1 MKLYEL
7 LNELSYEI
15 TQGSIDKDIKNLCW
29 DSRRIKEESLFIAVK
44 NKNVDRHVFIKEAIK
59 KGAIA
64 LIVEN
69 EVEDIPKDI
78 TIIKVKNSK
87 KAMAIIANK
96 YYGEPSKNFNLI
108 GVTGTNGK
116 TSVTYFISKI
126 FNGLGRK
133 SGIIGTVENSIGGKK
148 LTVEK
153 LNPTTPDSIEL
164 QESFYEMLK
173 EGVEHVAME
182 VTSSALGGERVYK
195 CDFNIGVFT
204 NFTQDHLEEHGTM
217 ENYKRAKMKLFKM
230 CKKGII
236 NADDSIAEEI
246 KENATCDIV
255 TYGIDKEADFRA
267 FDIKYSATGVNFSL
281 NYKGLIKNIVLN
293 VPGKFSVYNA
303 LAAISACYLSGL
315 NLDEIILALQGIH
328 GVPGRFEGVQNNEG
342 ILAVVDYAHSPDSLE
357 NILTSLREISK
368 GNIITIF
375 GCGGDRDKTKRPIMG
390 EIAGNLSHFCIIT
403 SDNPRRENP
412 MTIINNIE
420 EGMIKTQCEYKKVE
434 NRREAIFMGLRRAKP
449 GDAVIIA
456 GKGHE
461 TYQIIGDETI
471 HFDDK
476 EVVREFFEGLKR

>member
-15 TQGSIDKDIKNLCW
+15 IQGSIDKDIKNLCW

-126 FNGLGRK
+126 FNGLDRK
-133 SGIIGTVENSIGGKK
+133 SGIIGTVENGIGGKK

-164 QESFYEMLK
+164 QQSFYEMLK

-182 VTSSALGGERVYK
+182 VTSSALEGERVYK

-217 ENYKRAKMKLFKM
+217 ENYKKAKMKLFKM

-255 TYGIDKEADFRA
+255 TYGIEKEADFRA
-267 FDIKYSATGVNFSL
+267 FDIRYSTTGVNFSL

-342 ILAVVDYAHSPDSLE
+342 ILAIVDYAHSPDSLE

>member
-15 TQGSIDKDIKNLCW
+15 IQGSTDKDIKNLCW

-217 ENYKRAKMKLFKM
+217 ENYKKAKMKLFKM

-420 EGMIKTQCEYKKVE
+420 EGMIKTQCEYKKIE